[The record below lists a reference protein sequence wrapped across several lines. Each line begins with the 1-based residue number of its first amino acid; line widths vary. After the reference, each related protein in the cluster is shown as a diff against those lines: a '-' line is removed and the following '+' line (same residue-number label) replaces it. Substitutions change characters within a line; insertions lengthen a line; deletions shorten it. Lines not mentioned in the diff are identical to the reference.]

1 MDDTGANQE
10 GTTRRQLLLTSAAGV
25 AALGLGLGRSQAATA
40 TRTRAGGVPPRD
52 PLLVL
57 GKFVDRLPIP
67 PVVRPQRRGSTWEL
81 TIRMRTVRRKL
92 HSELPASTLWTYEGA
107 FPGPTVEVERG
118 QRVRATW
125 VNQLEGT
132 MPIIAVRAAEDAI
145 GRPGEPPT
153 NWPGR
158 EKTEPVT
165 GVEQIPP
172 WAAVHLHGAH
182 VGAGNDGWGEN
193 VILPGDAQLSEY
205 PNTQAGT
212 TLWYHDHAMH
222 LTRWTQMAGLAGM
235 YVIRDKEEAALGLPR
250 GKYEIPLI
258 LCDRNFDLDANKKP
272 TGQLLHKV
280 EIASPMKIIVPF
292 AGPYTLV
299 NGVIWPYADVE
310 ARWYRFRLLNMSN
323 SRVYRL
329 VVLDEQNQVV
339 PGALKLIGT
348 DQGLLGAPAPLT
360 GPLVLSPA
368 ERVDVLVDF
377 RELAGKT
384 LKLVD
389 TRPGITPGQPDLSNN
404 INEPDVMQFRVA
416 GKTGGDRFALPATL
430 SPTFKRFTLAD
441 LPPGHAIRWI
451 VLTRPGAPA
460 EAEQW
465 EMTEVDPATV
475 TIPGDGIVQ
484 VQGPDGQIKTLK
496 RISKNFN
503 DTANFLIERGQWEE
517 WRFLDLGGPPHPMH
531 LHAVDFHPVARD
543 IYDVSGWSRAARGTT
558 KPIKYLRPGVLEP
571 HELGRKDVIR
581 AAGGEG
587 FTGELITIAVR
598 FDAVGRF
605 VYHCHTLE
613 HEVHMM
619 RPFVVMPTEMMTF
632 GGHPAGHGGH

>member
-1 MDDTGANQE
+1 M
-10 GTTRRQLLLTSAAGV
+10 LLGSAGI
-25 AALGLGLGRSQAATA
+25 AALGFGLGEGQTKAAA
-40 TRTRAGGVPPRD
+40 AAVAARGGVPPRD

-57 GKFVDRLPIP
+57 NKFVDKLPIP
-67 PVVRPQRRGSTWEL
+67 PVIKPQRHGSVWEL
-81 TIRMRTVRRKL
+81 TVRMRVAKRRL
-92 HSELPASTLWTYEGA
+92 HSELPPSTLWTYEGA
-107 FPGPTVEVERG
+107 FPGPTIEVRRG
-118 QRVRATW
+118 QRLRMTW
-125 VNQLEGT
+125 ANQLEGA

-158 EKTEPVT
+158 EKTEAVE
-165 GVEQIPP
+165 GVENIPP

-193 VILPGDAQLSEY
+193 VVLPGDAQLAEY
-205 PNTQAGT
+205 ANEQAGM

-235 YVIRDKEEAALGLPR
+235 YVMRDDEEDSLGLPR
-250 GKYEIPLI
+250 GKYEIPLMF
-258 LCDRNFDLDANKKP
+258 CDRNFDLDANKRP

-280 EIASPMKIIVPF
+280 EIASPKKIVVPF

-299 NGVIWPYADVE
+299 NGVIWPYLEVA

-329 VVLDEQNQVV
+329 VMLDEQNQVV

-348 DQGLLGAPAPLT
+348 DQGLLGAPAAVT

-368 ERVDVLVDF
+368 ERADVLVDF
-377 RELAGKT
+377 GALAGKT

-416 GKTGGDRFALPATL
+416 GKPEGDRFTLPATV
-430 SPTFKRFTLAD
+430 SPTFKRLTHEDIPAD
-441 LPPGHAIRWI
+441 HHHRWI

-465 EMTEVDPATV
+465 EMEEVDPATV
-475 TIPGDGIVQ
+475 QIPGDGIIQ
-484 VQGPDGQIKTLK
+484 IETADGQVKTLK
-496 RISKNFN
+496 RISMSFQ
-503 DTANFLIERGQWEE
+503 DRANFIIERGKWEI

-531 LHAVDFHPVARD
+531 VHAVDFHVMSRD
-543 IYDVSGWSRAARGTT
+543 IFDVSGWNRNTRGTT
-558 KPIKYLRPGVLEP
+558 KPIKYLRAGVLEP

-587 FTGELITIAVR
+587 FTGELITIAVQ
-598 FDAVGRF
+598 FNAVGRF

-619 RPFVVMPTEMMTF
+619 RPFVVMPTEMMKY
-632 GGHPAGHGGH
+632 GHGGHTPHGTH

>member
-1 MDDTGANQE
+1 MDETGVFE
-10 GTTRRQLLLTSAAGV
+10 GATRRQMLLGSAAGI
-25 AALGLGLGRSQAATA
+25 AALGLGIGGSAAA
-40 TRTRAGGVPPRD
+40 AASRGGTPPRD
-52 PLLVL
+52 PSLVIN
-57 GKFVDRLPIP
+57 KFVDRLPIP
-67 PVVRPQRRGSTWEL
+67 PVLKPQRHGSVWEL
-81 TIRMRTVRRKL
+81 TVRMRAVQKRL
-92 HSELPASTLWTYEGA
+92 HSELPPSTLWTYEGA
-107 FPGPTVEVERG
+107 FPGPTIEVRRG
-118 QRVRATW
+118 QRLRMTW

-158 EKTEPVT
+158 EKTEPVE

-193 VILPGDAQLSEY
+193 VVLPGDAQLSEY
-205 PNTQAGT
+205 PNDQAGM

-235 YVIRDKEEAALGLPR
+235 YILRDDEEESLGLPK

-258 LCDRNFDLDANKKP
+258 LCDRNFDLDANKRP

-280 EIASPMKIIVPF
+280 EIASPMKIVVPF

-299 NGVIWPYADVE
+299 NGVVWPYLDVSPK
-310 ARWYRFRLLNMSN
+310 WYRFRLLNMSN

-339 PGALKLIGT
+339 PGALKVIGT

-377 RELAGKT
+377 KELAGKT
-384 LKLVD
+384 LRLVD

-404 INEPDVMQFRVA
+404 INEPDVMQIRVA
-416 GKTGGDRFALPATL
+416 RGPVGDRFTLPATV
-430 SPTFKRFTLAD
+430 SPTFKRITHDDVPAD
-441 LPPGHAIRWI
+441 HTHRWI

-460 EAEQW
+460 DAEQW
-465 EMTEVDPATV
+465 EMAEVDPATV
-475 TIPGDGIVQ
+475 QIPGDGIIQ
-484 VQGPDGQIKTLK
+484 LQTADGQVKTLK
-496 RISKNFN
+496 RISKNFQ
-503 DTANFLIERGQWEE
+503 DTANFLIERGKWEI
-517 WRFLDLGGPPHPMH
+517 WRFIDLGGPPHPMH
-531 LHAVDFHPVARD
+531 LHAVDFHVLSRD
-543 IYDVSGWSRAARGTT
+543 IYDVSGWSRSVRGTT
-558 KPIKYLRPGVLEP
+558 KPVKYVRQGTLEP

-581 AAGGEG
+581 IAGGEG
-587 FTGELITIAVR
+587 FTGELITIAVQ
-598 FDAVGRF
+598 FNAVGRF

-619 RPFVVMPTEMMTF
+619 RPFVVMPTEMMKF
-632 GGHPAGHGGH
+632 GGHGSGHGGHGGH